1 MAHWL
6 GKMLVRLAG
15 RSDIKVR
22 DEMNRKLTFTSPFF
36 RLSAAIVLSIA
47 TTSGDAANIKAQDRP
62 PSSGPASAAVDGN
75 LALPDLVE
83 EALRNNREIR
93 AAQKKYEAG
102 LDRRSVVS
110 SLPDPRLSL
119 ASVNAGNP
127 IPGSTLG
134 SQDMSQLG
142 FEFMQDLPAPGKL
155 KLEGAMAQKEADSDG
170 HAYRQVQLRVV
181 SELKQ
186 AYYRW
191 HFVRQAL
198 DVVDKDSELLQKFEK
213 IAEARYSIGQG
224 VQQDILRAQ
233 VETTA
238 LIKKR
243 IAFERE
249 EASLIAKINT
259 LLDRPPDSPLGL
271 PRDYAK
277 APLPA
282 SIDELY
288 QAARVN
294 APSLRQDQAAIE
306 KNTLAMELARKDYY
320 PDFSVGGG
328 WYSRALGFPSV
339 WTARVDVRLPIYFW
353 RKQRFAVRESA
364 QMVEQTRREY
374 EAESRN
380 VSFRVKDDYLM
391 AKASDQLLD
400 LYSKALIPQATLALD
415 SSMASYQTGNLDFL
429 SLLTNFLNMLEQEM
443 SYYEEFA
450 NFHQALAR
458 LEESTGRHLT
468 D

>member
-1 MAHWL
+1 MDDM
-6 GKMLVRLAG
+6 KK
-15 RSDIKVR
+15 ITKPPFKVPR
-22 DEMNRKLTFTSPFF
+22 PFATV
-36 RLSAAIVLSIA
+36 LILAAIVASLGAPARGQERAQPSGA
-47 TTSGDAANIKAQDRP
+47 TAGSVSGTLLLD
-62 PSSGPASAAVDGN
+62 
-75 LALPDLVE
+75 DLVQV
-83 EALRNNREIR
+83 AIRDNREIR
-93 AAQKKYEAG
+93 AAQKKYEAS

-110 SLPDPRLSL
+110 SLPDPRLTL

-127 IPGSTLG
+127 LPGSTLG

-155 KLEGAMAQKEADSDG
+155 QLEGKMAQKNADSDS
-170 HAYRQVQLRVV
+170 HAYREVQLRVV
-181 SELKQ
+181 SQLKQ

-198 DVVDKDSELLQKFEK
+198 DVVDKDNDLLQKFEK

-233 VETTA
+233 VELSS

-243 IAFERE
+243 VAFERE
-249 EASLIAKINT
+249 EGSLIAKINT
-259 LLDRPPDSPLGL
+259 LLDRSPDSPLAS

-277 APLPA
+277 ASLPA
-282 SIDELY
+282 SIEELY
-288 QAARVN
+288 QAARIN

-328 WYSRALGFPSV
+328 WYSRAGLASL

-364 QMVEQTRREY
+364 QMLEQARREY

-380 VSFRVKDDYLM
+380 VGFRVKDDYLM

-415 SSMASYQTGNLDFL
+415 SSMASYQVGSLDFL

-443 SYYEEFA
+443 NYYEEFA